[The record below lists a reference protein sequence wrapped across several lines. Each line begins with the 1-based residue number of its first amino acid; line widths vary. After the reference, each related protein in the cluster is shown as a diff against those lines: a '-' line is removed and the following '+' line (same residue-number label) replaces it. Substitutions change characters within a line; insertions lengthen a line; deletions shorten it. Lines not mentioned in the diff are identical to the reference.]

1 MARPRIPIDWVAF
14 DNLCAIQCS
23 VLEIA
28 AYFKVSEDTI
38 KRAVK
43 RQHRM
48 TFAEYAGDKRRLGH
62 ISLRRRQF
70 QLAEQGNA
78 TMLIWLGKNV
88 LGQVDKQEVDVGNR
102 DGIPFTFTLALGEHS
117 LITGKA
123 HDDEDDG

>member
-1 MARPRIPIDWVAF
+1 MARPRIPIDWIAF

-43 RQHRM
+43 REKKM
-48 TFAEYAGDKRRLGH
+48 TFLEYAGDKRRLGH

-70 QLAEQGNA
+70 QIAETGDK
-78 TMLIWLGKNV
+78 TMLIWLGKQY
-88 LGQVDKQEVDVGNR
+88 LGQSDKQETEVSNK
-102 DGIPFTFTLALGEHS
+102 DGIPFTFTLALGDRA
-117 LITGKA
+117 LLA
-123 HDDEDDG
+123 PQRDDEDDE